1 MPNTMEPKNR
11 SIAIRGGGGRNKWNQ
26 AKEYDCQNCFTNA
39 L

>member
-11 SIAIRGGGGRNKWNQ
+11 SIAIRGDKWNQ

>member
-11 SIAIRGGGGRNKWNQ
+11 STAIRGGNKWNQ

>member
-11 SIAIRGGGGRNKWNQ
+11 SIAIRGGGNKWNQ